1 MKKRL
6 LSIVLVF
13 VLLGSLPVYADTTA
27 ASTAPPLRL
36 TLEEAQKMALE
47 NSVTYQSQDSY
58 IRNALD
64 AYDDTVDKTNKK
76 SISKNLM
83 TYFSSTINNDISV
96 ANAANSVT
104 SARLQKENVRRS
116 SDLNV
121 KNAFLNIKK
130 AQYSLDDA
138 KNNVVL
144 KQKDLD
150 SAKIKCALGYITK
163 DNLKT
168 YEKAYTDAVSDQ
180 DTALK
185 NLQQE
190 LQTLNKYLGR
200 ELTDYNI
207 ELVMDLTPVNISDIN
222 LDVIREAYIKN
233 SSSIYTVEQ
242 KLEIAQRTYE
252 LTQERYDN
260 LKQTGTDSF
269 RQDMKDAV
277 TDAERNYNTAKSDY
291 DDVIK
296 KLNIDLDSSY
306 NSLKTS
312 SEAIDKLN
320 RDIADYKKD
329 LAKAAV
335 QYDLGL
341 ISKVDYENKEIGLTT
356 MQNKLNSTIADQNMM
371 YANMMLYVDNV
382 ETASK

>member
-13 VLLGSLPVYADTTA
+13 VLLGSLSVYADTTA

-64 AYDDTVDKTNKK
+64 TYDDTVDKTNKK

-96 ANAANSVT
+96 ENAANAVT

-121 KNAFLNIKK
+121 KNSFLNIKK

-150 SAKIKCALGYITK
+150 SAKIKCTLGYITK

-222 LDVIREAYIKN
+222 LDIIREAYIKN

-242 KLEIAQRTYE
+242 KLEIAKRTYE

-260 LKQTGTDSF
+260 LKQKGTDTF
-269 RQDMKDAV
+269 KQDMKDAV

-306 NSLKTS
+306 NSLKTL

-329 LAKAAV
+329 LSKAAV

-341 ISKVDYENKEIGLTT
+341 ISKVDYEKKEIGLTT
-356 MQNKLNSTIADQNMM
+356 MQNKLNSTIADQNMT
-371 YANMMLYVDNV
+371 YANMTLYVDNV